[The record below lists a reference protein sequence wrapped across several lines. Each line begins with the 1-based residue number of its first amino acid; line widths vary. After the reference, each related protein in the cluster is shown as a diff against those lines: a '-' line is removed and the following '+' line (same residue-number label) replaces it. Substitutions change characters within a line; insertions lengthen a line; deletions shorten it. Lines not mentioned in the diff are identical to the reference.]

1 MRNIFGD
8 RYEYSINGEPPKGT
22 HEIIQVNRS
31 PDFLAHRPK
40 SMASNLTINEVKPF
54 SVVKAFPNVVQ
65 DLNKL
70 DLFIVDQAHYRYGIM
85 HVYRNGTGKKE
96 EEGLTAYFKSFL
108 ENFSNKK
115 KILLPL
121 HTRLGSGPPPQTV
134 LAVFCIML
142 AGELHRGYTE
152 QGFLNLPSS
161 SRRP

>member
-8 RYEYSINGEPPKGT
+8 RYEYSINGELQKGT

-121 HTRLGSGPPPQTV
+121 HTRLGSGPPHKQC
-134 LAVFCIML
+134 LRFFA
-142 AGELHRGYTE
+142 
-152 QGFLNLPSS
+152 
-161 SRRP
+161 